1 MFPLPCL
8 VGISIL
14 VWVCDYVMLGRE
26 SYTKKEQAIKK
37 KKTPNKKKQHQKK
50 RED

>member
-1 MFPLPCL
+1 
-8 VGISIL
+8 
-14 VWVCDYVMLGRE
+14 MLGRE

-50 RED
+50 REDWGFWPQKIFWSD